1 MIRNMKTS
9 RAEDLWK
16 ISGDFG
22 YVSGNTE
29 KTESSVWTKGKE
41 YVVRADYEKDENGVV
56 LQNGRF
62 KNISSEKMSLYCL
75 QSKFLFD
82 GGEYEAYTQR
92 NSWHRE
98 SNGGWQPVITAVSG
112 ETAGVRNAFGCAPF
126 FAVWNQQTG
135 RGIAFHIMT
144 RLPWKY
150 EIKHIPAG
158 GQTTYLEI
166 SIGVNEQNF
175 ALSLDA
181 DEEIKLPEIL
191 YYEFKNKRD
200 LDCYKIHHYMNKRYP
215 RRELPIV
222 YNTWM
227 YKFEKINFEN
237 VSAQV
242 KRAKELGIEYFVTDA
257 AWYGQ
262 GEMWACRGDWYENMT
277 GGYSGRMQELAGLV
291 RQNGM
296 RFGLWL
302 EIESAGPDSK
312 MLQAHREYYIEYD
325 DHGDSLYFFDF
336 ANKEACDYMYETV
349 GNLIET
355 YQLGYIKFDF
365 NQDMKLDICNN
376 AFWDYI
382 KGYTNLIER
391 LRNAYPDVY
400 FLNCAAGGQRL
411 ALENGKD
418 FDSFWYSDNQ
428 SVYEGMDIIKNTIL
442 RMPPQILDRWTVVQ
456 SICEFDP
463 CYGEAPNEKLISSND
478 ATWNDVRGVH
488 LSYLKGFLTGGP
500 IGFSCDLNKLSES
513 VFDSLKEF
521 ISEFKEERE
530 FWKKTVCRIL
540 TDTESMLVLEY
551 SDMEFEHVVVLVY
564 TKQLTQN
571 SITFYPKLDQ
581 SAKYSLNEECILTG
595 RQIEDEGIAVPL
607 EMNYEAKKI
616 TLKRLAEE
624 V

>member
-1 MIRNMKTS
+1 
-9 RAEDLWK
+9 
-16 ISGDFG
+16 
-22 YVSGNTE
+22 
-29 KTESSVWTKGKE
+29 
-41 YVVRADYEKDENGVV
+41 
-56 LQNGRF
+56 
-62 KNISSEKMSLYCL
+62 
-75 QSKFLFD
+75 
-82 GGEYEAYTQR
+82 
-92 NSWHRE
+92 
-98 SNGGWQPVITAVSG
+98 
-112 ETAGVRNAFGCAPF
+112 
-126 FAVWNQQTG
+126 
-135 RGIAFHIMT
+135 MT

-166 SIGVNEQNF
+166 SIGVNEQNL

-277 GGYSGRMQELAGLV
+277 GGYSGRMQELAELV

-296 RFGLWL
+296 SFGLWL

-325 DHGDSLYFFDF
+325 DHGNSLYFFDF

-365 NQDMKLDICNN
+365 NQDMKLDICND
-376 AFWDYI
+376 AFLNYI
-382 KGYTNLIER
+382 KGYTNFIER

-456 SICEFDP
+456 SMCEFDP
-463 CYGEAPNEKLISSND
+463 CYGDAPNEKLISSND

-521 ISEFKEERE
+521 ISAFKEERE
-530 FWKKTVCRIL
+530 FWKRVVCRIL

-551 SDMEFEHVVVLVY
+551 SDMEFEHAVVLVY

-571 SITFYPKLDQ
+571 SITVYPKLDQ
-581 SAKYSLNEECILTG
+581 GAKYSLNEECILTG